1 MANSVGTTALQIQQ
15 STADWM
21 RLGESLD
28 EAKESAKDA
37 TILLNVS
44 EFSSIDD
51 ATQSLVS
58 MS

>member
-21 RLGESLD
+21 RLGESIN

-37 TILLNVS
+37 TILMNVS
-44 EFSSIDD
+44 EF
-51 ATQSLVS
+51 
-58 MS
+58 